1 MKVRI
6 IPHRA
11 RTGTMQKVFEEL
23 LKKLTGEE
31 CTVQIIQYVDNEL
44 DVQVTDKDG
53 KDMFP
58 EEPGS

>member
-6 IPHRA
+6 IPHQA
-11 RTGTMQKVFEEL
+11 RTGTMQEVFEKL
-23 LKKLTGEE
+23 LEKLTGEE

-44 DVQVTDKDG
+44 DVSVTDKDG

-58 EEPGS
+58 KKDE